1 MRAIKGFDRNLR
13 CRDFQF
19 EVGGTYTVSGP
30 IRACENGFHAIP
42 EDQHPL
48 NVFDYY
54 PPAGSVFHFVEIG
67 GEVVRDGDKVAGEI
81 LTVGEAI
88 PDLADLAV
96 KWVTARATEHG
107 EHATGDQSVSTATGT
122 CSASSATGD
131 QSASTA
137 TGYRSASVSTGT
149 QSASSATGTCS
160 ASVSTGF
167 QSVSTATGFHSASS
181 ATGDHSVSTATGTCS
196 ASVSTGYGSASSAT
210 GYGSASSATGDQS
223 ASKCNGDA
231 AGAVSFGYGGT
242 VAADRDGCALFAVE
256 RDSDGDILSVACGI
270 VGRDGLQPN
279 VWYRAVGGKLVE
291 AAK

>member
-107 EHATGDQSVSTATGT
+107 EHATGD
-122 CSASSATGD
+122 
-131 QSASTA
+131 
-137 TGYRSASVSTGT
+137 
-149 QSASSATGTCS
+149 
-160 ASVSTGF
+160 
-167 QSVSTATGFHSASS
+167 
-181 ATGDHSVSTATGTCS
+181 HSVSTATGTCS
-196 ASVSTGYGSASSAT
+196 ASVSTGFQ
-210 GYGSASSATGDQS
+210 SASSATGDQS

-291 AAK
+291 ATK